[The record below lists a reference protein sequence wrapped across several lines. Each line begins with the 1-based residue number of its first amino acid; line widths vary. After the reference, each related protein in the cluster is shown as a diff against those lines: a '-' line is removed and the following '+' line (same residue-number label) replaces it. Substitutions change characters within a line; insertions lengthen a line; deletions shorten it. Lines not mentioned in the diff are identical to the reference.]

1 MVIAQQHGHLRAGD
15 DEDDKDEKQ
24 KSKHAVQ
31 LMRPEI
37 EHNKYNFIA
46 PPIISILISFTIAHV
61 KVFTDLKSK
70 TSTKN
75 ERQGFPEATGGWP
88 VPSVEVSFTPYR

>member
-1 MVIAQQHGHLRAGD
+1 MVIAQQNGRLRAGD

-37 EHNKYNFIA
+37 EHNKYKFIA
-46 PPIISILISFTIAHV
+46 PPLISILISYTTAHLSV
-61 KVFTDLKSK
+61 YRFVSK
-70 TSTKN
+70 NPRQAQRTKD
-75 ERQGFPEATGGWP
+75 EDSMKPRVGGQSP
-88 VPSVEVSFTPYR
+88 PLRSHSPP